1 MADNNVVNTP
11 DNTTEESSVDSK
23 ELTRLKAQL
32 RAQAERAVIQ
42 RHQDEYHEEA
52 EKLFAE
58 HGLEFSRRLTK
69 TERKAKEL
77 EDIIKNHPDIAQR
90 YGLKPEATSS
100 SGGGVADA
108 RAHTDDTQFDRPF

>member
-58 HGLEFSRRLTK
+58 NGLEFSRRLSPK
-69 TERKAKEL
+69 EKAEKEL
-77 EDIIKNHPDIAQR
+77 RELLAAHPELAEKFPQALPQPVEDGDTPA
-90 YGLKPEATSS
+90 PEH
-100 SGGGVADA
+100 GGDPNS
-108 RAHTDDTQFDRPF
+108 PF

>member
-11 DNTTEESSVDSK
+11 DNTTEESTVDSR

-32 RAQAERAVIQ
+32 RAQAERTVIQ

-58 HGLEFSRRLTK
+58 NGLEFTRRLSPK
-69 TERKAKEL
+69 EKAEKEMKEL
-77 EDIIKNHPDIAQR
+77 LAKHPELAAKFPQAV
-90 YGLKPEATSS
+90 PESVKEEGDPHS
-100 SGGGVADA
+100 DNPIHQGDPNS
-108 RAHTDDTQFDRPF
+108 PF